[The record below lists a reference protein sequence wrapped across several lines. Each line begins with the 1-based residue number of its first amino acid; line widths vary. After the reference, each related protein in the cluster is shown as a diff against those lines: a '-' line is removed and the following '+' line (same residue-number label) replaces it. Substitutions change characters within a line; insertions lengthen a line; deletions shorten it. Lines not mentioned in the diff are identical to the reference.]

1 MVTSRTTIL
10 MRNVGSSR
18 RVVFWVGLLLVI
30 LYGLWIGGPYL
41 RSIVVRDAA
50 VTTWVHAAV
59 SPIDGVITQSL
70 GIGERVGADGRIFTV
85 KNPRADTT
93 AVARARA
100 DLDRARERLASV
112 VRVVGE
118 IEALA
123 AARAARAERYA
134 SLFKNNLDV
143 KIDGMADYVAAGR
156 RQLELERKEAAR
168 RARLLNDGLETPT
181 GAEAQLG
188 RVAELERLIVDM
200 DTGRNRATLHRGAAD
215 KGLFFL
221 DDGSDGS
228 AEQRGLEDTRITL
241 DRARS
246 DLAVARRDVE
256 GAQQVLA
263 AAEQLF
269 DETHTA
275 SGAAPEGAIVWSQ
288 ILGAPANVTTGAT
301 VAAWIDCRIL
311 LVDAP
316 VSDVEL
322 ALLRPGGPADVVLEG
337 ERRARRGTIVLMRG
351 AAGIVGGEALAAVAK
366 GRRMGEGQVI
376 VTLTPEP
383 RDAQACPVGRAAFVD
398 FPDVSVLDIARARM
412 RW

>member
-1 MVTSRTTIL
+1 

-18 RVVFWVGLLLVI
+18 QLVVWLGLVLVL

-50 VTTWVHAAV
+50 VTTWIHVAA

-70 GIGERVGADGRIFTV
+70 NIGERVGADGRVFTV

-93 AVARARA
+93 TVARARA
-100 DLDRARERLASV
+100 DLDRARERLASI
-112 VRVVGE
+112 VRIVGE
-118 IEALA
+118 IEQLA
-123 AARAARAERYA
+123 AERAGRASRYA

-143 KIDGMADYVAAGR
+143 KIGGMGDYVAAGR

-168 RARLLNDGLETPT
+168 RARLLNEGLETPT
-181 GAEAQLG
+181 GADAQLG
-188 RVAELERLIVDM
+188 RVAELERMIVDM
-200 DTGRNRATLHRGAAD
+200 DTGRKRATLHRGAAD
-215 KGLFFL
+215 AGLFFL
-221 DDGSDGS
+221 DDGSDGG
-228 AEQRGLEDTRITL
+228 AEQRSLEDTRITL

-256 GAQQVLA
+256 SAQQVLA
-263 AAEQLF
+263 TAERLF
-269 DETHTA
+269 AETHTA
-275 SGAAPEGAIVWSQ
+275 SATAPEGAIMWRHT
-288 ILGAPANVTTGAT
+288 LGAASNVTTGTT

-322 ALLRPGGPADVVLEG
+322 ALLRPGAPAEVVFEG
-337 ERRARRGTIVLMRG
+337 ERRARQGTIVLMRG
-351 AAGIVGGEALAAVAK
+351 AAGVIGGADLAAVAK
-366 GRRMGEGQVI
+366 GRRPAEGQAL
-376 VTLTPEP
+376 VTLTPVP
-383 RDAQACPVGRAAFVD
+383 DDAQTCPVGRAAFVD
-398 FPDVSVLDIARARM
+398 FPDVSVLDIARARL

>member
-1 MVTSRTTIL
+1 
-10 MRNVGSSR
+10 MRSVGSSR
-18 RVVFWVGLLLVI
+18 RAVVWLGLVLVI

-50 VTTWVHAAV
+50 VTTWINSAA

-70 GIGERVGADGRIFTV
+70 RIGDRVGADGRIFTV
-85 KNPRADTT
+85 KNPRADTS
-93 AVARARA
+93 AVVRAQA
-100 DLDRARERLASV
+100 DLDRARERLASIG
-112 VRVVGE
+112 RVVGE
-118 IEALA
+118 IETLA
-123 AARAARAERYA
+123 RARAERAARYA

-143 KIDGMADYVAAGR
+143 KVGGMGDYVELGK

-168 RARLLNDGLETPT
+168 RARLLTDGLETPA

-188 RVAELERLIVDM
+188 RVAELERMIVDM
-200 DTGRNRATLHRGAAD
+200 DTGRNRSTLHRGAAD
-215 KGLFFL
+215 TGVFFL
-221 DDGSDGS
+221 DDGSDGG
-228 AEQRGLEDTRITL
+228 AEQRSLEETRLAL

-263 AAEQLF
+263 AAERLF
-269 DETHTA
+269 DQTQTA
-275 SGAAPEGAIVWSQ
+275 SVAVPEGAIVWSHT
-288 ILGAPANVTTGAT
+288 LGATANVTTGAS

-316 VSDVEL
+316 VSDIEL
-322 ALLRPGGPADVVLEG
+322 ALLRPGAPADVVLEG
-337 ERRARRGTIVLMRG
+337 ERRARRGTIAFMRG
-351 AAGIVGGEALAAVAK
+351 AASILGSADLAAVAK
-366 GRRMGEGQVI
+366 GRRAGEGQAL

-383 RDAQACPVGRAAFVD
+383 DDAQACPVGRAAFVD

>member
-1 MVTSRTTIL
+1 MVTSHRTIL
-10 MRNVGSSR
+10 KPTFGLSR
-18 RVVFWVGLLLVI
+18 RVIVWLGLLPLVF
-30 LYGLWIGGPYL
+30 YALWIGGPYL

-50 VTTWVHAAV
+50 VTTWINAAA
-59 SPIDGVITQSL
+59 SPIDGVITQAL
-70 GIGERVGADGRIFTV
+70 HVGDRVGADGRIFTV
-85 KNPRADTT
+85 TNPRADTT

-100 DLDRARERLASV
+100 DLDRARERLASMA
-112 VRVVGE
+112 RVVGD
-118 IEALA
+118 IESLA
-123 AARAARAERYA
+123 AARAGRAARYA

-143 KIDGMADYVAAGR
+143 KIGGMGDYVELSR

-168 RARLLNDGLETPT
+168 RARLLKDGLETPT

-188 RVAELERLIVDM
+188 RVAELERNVVDM
-200 DTGRNRATLHRGAAD
+200 DTGRNRAALHRGAAD
-215 KGLFFL
+215 AGLFFL
-221 DDGSDGS
+221 DDGSDGG
-228 AEQRGLEDTRITL
+228 AEQRGLEETRLAL

-263 AAEQLF
+263 AAERLF
-269 DETHTA
+269 DQTQTA
-275 SGAAPEGAIVWSQ
+275 SVAAPEGAIVWKHSF
-288 ILGAPANVTTGAT
+288 GAAAHVTTGTT
-301 VAAWIDCRIL
+301 VAEWIDCRNL

-322 ALLRPGGPADVVLEG
+322 ALLRTGGPADVVFEG

-351 AAGIVGGEALAAVAK
+351 AAGVLGNADLAAVAK
-366 GRRMGEGQVI
+366 GRTGEGQVL
-376 VTLTPEP
+376 VTLTPTP
-383 RDAQACPVGRAAFVD
+383 DDAQTCPVGRAAFVD

>member
-1 MVTSRTTIL
+1 MQ
-10 MRNVGSSR
+10 NVGSSR
-18 RVVFWVGLLLVI
+18 RLVVWLGLALVI
-30 LYGLWIGGPYL
+30 LYALWIGGPYL

-50 VTTWVHAAV
+50 VTTWINTAA
-59 SPIDGVITQSL
+59 SPIDGVITQAL
-70 GIGERVGADGRIFTV
+70 QIGERVGADGRIFTV
-85 KNPRADTT
+85 KNPRADTS

-100 DLDRARERLASV
+100 DLDRAQERLASI

-123 AARAARAERYA
+123 AARSGRAEQYA

-143 KIDGMADYVAAGR
+143 KIGGMGDYVGLSK
-156 RQLELERKEAAR
+156 RQLDLERKEAAR
-168 RARLLNDGLETPT
+168 RAQLLKDGLETPT
-181 GAEAQLG
+181 GAEQQLG
-188 RVAELERLIVDM
+188 RVAELERTVVDM

-215 KGLFFL
+215 TGLFFL
-221 DDGSDGS
+221 DDGSDGG
-228 AEQRGLEDTRITL
+228 AEQRSLEDTRLAL

-263 AAEQLF
+263 AAERLF
-269 DETHTA
+269 DQTHTA
-275 SGAAPEGAIVWSQ
+275 SVVAPEGAIVWSHT
-288 ILGAPANVTTGAT
+288 LGATANVTAGTT
-301 VAAWIDCRIL
+301 VAAWIDCRLL

-337 ERRARRGTIVLMRG
+337 ERRARQGKIVLMRG
-351 AAGIVGGEALAAVAK
+351 AAAILGGHDLAAVAK
-366 GRRMGEGQVI
+366 GRRTGEGQAL
-376 VTLTPEP
+376 VTLTPAP
-383 RDAQACPVGRAAFVD
+383 DDAQACPVGRAAFVD

>member
-1 MVTSRTTIL
+1 

-18 RVVFWVGLLLVI
+18 RVVVWLGLVLVI

-50 VTTWVHAAV
+50 VTTWIHASA

-70 GIGERVGADGRIFTV
+70 HIGDRVGADGRIFTV
-85 KNPRADTT
+85 KNPRADTS

-100 DLDRARERLASV
+100 DLDRARERLASI
-112 VRVVGE
+112 VRVAGE
-118 IEALA
+118 IETLSAERA
-123 AARAARAERYA
+123 GRAARYA

-143 KIDGMADYVAAGR
+143 KIDGMGDYVEAGR

-168 RARLLNDGLETPT
+168 RAQLLNEGLETPA
-181 GAEAQLG
+181 GVEAQLG
-188 RVAELERLIVDM
+188 RVAELERIIVDM
-200 DTGRNRATLHRGAAD
+200 DTGRHRATLHRGAAD
-215 KGLFFL
+215 TGLFFL
-221 DDGSDGS
+221 DDGSDGA
-228 AEQRGLEDTRITL
+228 AEQRGLEETRIAL

-263 AAEQLF
+263 AAERLF
-269 DETHTA
+269 DQTHTA
-275 SGAAPEGAIVWSQ
+275 SVAAPEGATVWSHT
-288 ILGAPANVTTGAT
+288 LGAAANVTTGTT
-301 VAAWIDCRIL
+301 VAEWIDCRIL

-322 ALLRPGGPADVVLEG
+322 ALLRPGRPADVVLEG
-337 ERRARRGTIVLMRG
+337 ERRARRGTILLMRG
-351 AAGIVGGEALAAVAK
+351 AAGVIGGADLAAVAK
-366 GRRMGEGQVI
+366 GRRTGEGQAL
-376 VTLTPEP
+376 VTLTPAP
-383 RDAQACPVGRAAFVD
+383 DDAQTCPVGRAAFVD

>member
-1 MVTSRTTIL
+1 MQ
-10 MRNVGSSR
+10 NVGSSR
-18 RVVFWVGLLLVI
+18 RLVVWLGLALVF

-50 VTTWVHAAV
+50 VTTWINTAI
-59 SPIDGVITQSL
+59 SPIDGVITHSL
-70 GIGERVGADGRIFTV
+70 GIGDRVGADGRIFTV
-85 KNPRADTT
+85 KNPRADTS

-100 DLDRARERLASV
+100 DLDRAQERLASV

-123 AARAARAERYA
+123 AERAGRAARYE

-143 KIDGMADYVAAGR
+143 KIDGMGDYVSLGR
-156 RQLELERKEAAR
+156 RQLELERNEAAR
-168 RARLLNDGLETPT
+168 RARLLKEGLETPT
-181 GAEAQLG
+181 GAESQLE

-200 DTGRNRATLHRGAAD
+200 DTGRKRAALHRGAAD
-215 KGLFFL
+215 AGLFFL
-221 DDGSDGS
+221 DDGSDGGS
-228 AEQRGLEDTRITL
+228 ERRGLEDARLAL
-241 DRARS
+241 DRARA

-263 AAEQLF
+263 AAERLF
-269 DETHTA
+269 DQAHSA
-275 SGAAPEGAIVWSQ
+275 SVGGPEGAIVWSDTF
-288 ILGAPANVTTGAT
+288 GVTATVTMGTT
-301 VAAWIDCRIL
+301 VAAWIDFRIL

-337 ERRARRGTIVLMRG
+337 ERRARQGKILLMRG
-351 AAGIVGGEALAAVAK
+351 AAAIIDGSDLAAVAK
-366 GRRMGEGQVI
+366 GRKTGEGQAL
-376 VTLTPEP
+376 VTLTPTP
-383 RDAQACPVGRAAFVD
+383 DDAQACPVGRAAFVD